1 MHGAMIEC
9 ESQTCPQQH
18 AVFCACALVHMDG
31 VMKGVLVVILAR
43 LLYCKHQP
51 YMTWIPFGFRLS
63 QLSLL
68 TGGPECRHYSAATL

>member
-31 VMKGVLVVILAR
+31 VMKGVLFVMLA
-43 LLYCKHQP
+43 
-51 YMTWIPFGFRLS
+51 
-63 QLSLL
+63 
-68 TGGPECRHYSAATL
+68 